1 MPRKTKKAPKPTKVE
16 KKTKV
21 VKTVKSPKTSRLT
34 KSSKKVVVKKVAKQ
48 TRKVV
53 VPSLGSKIKQWLATH
68 SQLLAVLGILIGV
81 QLMLASGWYI
91 LYRKTILSFQVAPI
105 VAAES
110 HQETPI
116 SIDIEDHSINLPI
129 IPATI
134 NEGIWPV
141 DDHNALHLATSAY
154 PGERG
159 NIVIYGHNTAPV
171 FGNLK
176 KVAVGDTIKV
186 TTDTDVVH
194 TYVVK
199 EVLTVKP
206 SDIEV
211 VLPTDHEV
219 LTVYTCIGWLDS
231 QRLVLKAYPEATVF

>member
-1 MPRKTKKAPKPTKVE
+1 MPRKTKKA
-16 KKTKV
+16 
-21 VKTVKSPKTSRLT
+21 T
-34 KSSKKVVVKKVAKQ
+34 KSSKATKPSKTVKVKKTVKKVRKAVAS
-48 TRKVV
+48 RKVS
-53 VPSLGSKIKQWLATH
+53 PIKQWLSHHA
-68 SQLLAVLGILIGV
+68 QLLALIGIFLGI
-81 QLMLASGWYI
+81 QLMLASGWYV
-91 LYRKTILSFQVAPI
+91 LYRKTILSFQVSPI

-110 HQETPI
+110 HQETPV
-116 SIDIEDHSINLPI
+116 SITIENRAIDLPI

-134 NEGIWPV
+134 NDGIWPL
-141 DDHNALHLATSAY
+141 DDHHALHLATSAY

-159 NIVIYGHNTAPV
+159 NIVMYGHNTMPV

-176 KVAVGDTIKV
+176 RVAVGDSIKI

-194 TYVVK
+194 TYIVK

-231 QRLVLKAYPEATVF
+231 QRLVLKAYPETTIF